1 MIMLFLS
8 FIFLLMILRPPG
20 STRTDTLFPYTTLFR
35 SHFSGCV
42 RLASYRKSN
51 QKLLMLSQ
59 GQSFIFA
66 YQRSIRMG
74 PTSTPKK
81 RAAPGYPGRPDRNR
95 TLREPSGS
103 FNVRS
108 FLSFEFMLPT
118 DSRGRQGK
126 SEARRVGKECVSM

>member
-1 MIMLFLS
+1 MTGACI
-8 FIFLLMILRPPG
+8 
-20 STRTDTLFPYTTLFR
+20 
-35 SHFSGCV
+35 FSGCV

-59 GQSFIFA
+59 GQSYIFA

-108 FLSFEFMLPT
+108 FLSFELMLPS
-118 DSRGRQGK
+118 D
-126 SEARRVGKECVSM
+126 ARDRKGSPVRRLPRARARLAEVTTGSGQAPQDQLL

>member
-1 MIMLFLS
+1 MARVGRGL
-8 FIFLLMILRPPG
+8 
-20 STRTDTLFPYTTLFR
+20 
-35 SHFSGCV
+35 HFSGCV

-81 RAAPGYPGRPDRNR
+81 AGRARLSGAARQEPD
-95 TLREPSGS
+95 LE
-103 FNVRS
+103 RS
-108 FLSFEFMLPT
+108 EEHT
-118 DSRGRQGK
+118 
-126 SEARRVGKECVSM
+126 SELQSLMRIAYAVFCLKTKKQKRI